1 MSKERALTAFRDTL
15 IVAESTR
22 RSMQGNRATGTK
34 PEEALRQALWQAG
47 LRGYRKNVKTLP
59 GKPDIVFGKAK
70 LAIFVHGC
78 YWHQCPHCQRNRTPK
93 TNAAYW
99 NAKFQANQT
108 RDARN
113 QAALEAIGYRVLV
126 IWECEI
132 KKDIHTQVERTSL
145 NLRTNP
151 NKSEPPE
158 QKF

>member
-1 MSKERALTAFRDTL
+1 MSERYLANTLRDTL

-34 PEEALRQALWQAG
+34 PEETLRQALWQAG

-99 NAKFQANQT
+99 NAKFQANQS
-108 RDARN
+108 RDTRN
-113 QAALEAIGYRVLV
+113 QADLEVKGYRVLI

-132 KKDIHTQVERTSL
+132 KQDLPTQVERIQSL
-145 NLRTNP
+145 SNV
-151 NKSEPPE
+151 
-158 QKF
+158 